1 MQRLDAWESLPQ
13 EVCLFLPELCKQ
25 VNGLRMTRSLEVDAS
40 SVSIDPELLRSRT
53 RVRRRRRKRA
63 WGAAWTYLL
72 RVFLVYGTLVLLV
85 HATLLIRG
93 HS

>member
-25 VNGLRMTRSLEVDAS
+25 INVPRTTYSFEVDAG
-40 SVSIDPELLRSRT
+40 SVIIGPELLRSRT

-63 WGAAWTYLL
+63 WGAA
-72 RVFLVYGTLVLLV
+72 
-85 HATLLIRG
+85 
-93 HS
+93 

>member
-25 VNGLRMTRSLEVDAS
+25 INVPRTTYSFEVDVG
-40 SVSIDPELLRSRT
+40 SVIIGPELLRSRT

-63 WGAAWTYLL
+63 WGAA
-72 RVFLVYGTLVLLV
+72 
-85 HATLLIRG
+85 
-93 HS
+93 